1 MNANYD
7 VPCKAFNAAVTSVGC
22 GAAVD
27 STRLITGSADSSAK
41 LWDVETGANL
51 FTFKHKAP
59 CKAVAFSLGEGLAAI
74 ATDPF
79 MTTSPAIHLVRIA
92 EDAREQSADAVQARH
107 GCRRVLFVFGAALL
121 QTCIFVEQRF
131 VQAPAQNLVEG
142 RYCFLF

>member
-1 MNANYD
+1 MKFQCNR
-7 VPCKAFNAAVTSVGC
+7 C

-27 STRLITGSADSSAK
+27 STRLLTGSADSSAK

-79 MTTSPAIHLVRIA
+79 MTTTPAVHLVRIA
-92 EDAREQSADAVQARH
+92 DDATEQSADAVQARH
-107 GCRRVLFVFGAALL
+107 GMAWHDLPGCLHTAGRHCVAATACL
-121 QTCIFVEQRF
+121 
-131 VQAPAQNLVEG
+131 G
-142 RYCFLF
+142 

>member
-1 MNANYD
+1 MQGFK
-7 VPCKAFNAAVTSVGC
+7 CLCRFFSGGF

-27 STRLITGSADSSAK
+27 STRLLTGSADSSAK

-79 MTTSPAIHLVRIA
+79 MTTTPAIHLVRIA
-92 EDAREQSADAVQARH
+92 EDASEQSADAVQARH
-107 GCRRVLFVFGAALL
+107 GCPPVASVLGAASL
-121 QTCIFVEQRF
+121 QTRVSVE
-131 VQAPAQNLVEG
+131 
-142 RYCFLF
+142 